1 MSKNLEKPKIVAD
14 VLTKG
19 AKTVFGSLP
28 DPLGRSFSRLYRL
41 PQIVRHF
48 FVAGL
53 IVLIF
58 SVNTISPLIAPIAF
72 SYEDIAERQALEK
85 QLQELEAQIDEYQG
99 NIAVLQKQANSLNQ
113 TIKLLDA
120 QINKLNLQIKATTL
134 QLEKLDSEIGV
145 VKVNVAKTQKNIDE
159 TQDML
164 VYALKKIYEEGQKS
178 LLVVFLSEDTL
189 SDAFTAVNDLTSL
202 QTQIKNNLEQLVNL
216 KAALVEQKENLT
228 NEKEEVLKLKALQEA
243 QKKQLEATKKEKD
256 DLMRI
261 TKGQESKYQELLKK
275 TQQTASQI
283 RSRIFS
289 LLGGGELRFED
300 AYKLAKFAG
309 DQTGVRPALILA
321 VLDRESAFGRNVGRC
336 NWKTAMHPTR
346 DQPIFLQIVQELNI
360 SPDSVYV
367 SCANADGYYGGAMG
381 PAQFIPSTWW
391 KYKDRIAAI
400 TGNNPPSPW
409 RNVDAFVA
417 MALLLKDLGAD
428 KQTYAAER
436 EAAARY
442 YAGSQW
448 RKFLYS
454 YGQWVVEKAQKY
466 EADIQNSNLG
476 IFKLSEQVAILKK

>member
-1 MSKNLEKPKIVAD
+1 MSKNLDKPKIVVD

-19 AKTVFGSLP
+19 KNSVFDKLP

-41 PQIVRHF
+41 PKIIRHF
-48 FVAGL
+48 FIAGL
-53 IVLIF
+53 IILVF
-58 SVNTISPLIAPIAF
+58 SINTIPTLIAPIAL
-72 SYEDIAERQALEK
+72 SYEDISERQALEK

-99 NIAVLQKQANSLNQ
+99 NIAVLQKQANSLSQ

-120 QINKLNLQIKATTL
+120 QINKLNLQIKATNL
-134 QLEKLDSEIGV
+134 QLQKLDSEIGTI
-145 VKVNVAKTQKNIDE
+145 KVNVTKTQKDIDE

-164 VYALKKIYEEGQKS
+164 VYALKRIYEEGQKT
-178 LLVVFLSEDTL
+178 LLVVFLSENTL

-216 KAALVEQKENLT
+216 KTALVEQKENLT
-228 NEKEEVLKLKALQEA
+228 NEREEVLRLKSLQEV
-243 QKKQLEATKKEKD
+243 QKRQLEATKKEKD

-261 TKGQESKYQELLKK
+261 TKGQESRYQELLKK

-289 LLGGGELRFED
+289 LLGGGELSFED

-309 DQTGVRPALILA
+309 DQTRVRPALLLA

-346 DQPIFLQIVQELNI
+346 DQPIFLQIVQELGI

-367 SCANADGYYGGAMG
+367 SCANSDGAYGGAMG

-391 KYKDRIAAI
+391 QYKNRIAAI

-442 YAGSQW
+442 YAGSRW
-448 RKFLYS
+448 RSFLYS

-466 EADIQNSNLG
+466 EADIRNSNLG
-476 IFKLSEQVAILKK
+476 IFKLDKELAMIRN